1 MEEYN
6 MKKVFLFFLAAVIFT
21 GSIFAGGGG
30 YFDDYFPDFSYVM
43 LDESSS
49 KQEHYVLYECEATV
63 KSTGK
68 KVTVPAGTEVKII
81 SMDTEV
87 KFNHDY
93 DVDPFGYDRNLGILY
108 YDYLCSFTV
117 NGQSYTALV
126 PGIFVSTTAR
136 SVTVSDG
143 TTYKVLSV
151 HFASS
156 ALFYDNLRDANSF
169 EEVNERIRAMMN
181 DSMIVQC
188 TFMNPESYY
197 TLAHRILNTK
207 TKHITDIIIYVSKM
221 LDFPPGDFVSNV
233 SYETF
238 PLPKNV
244 IVIEFQNFRGG
255 FGGGTSEYTWYA
267 LNPETGRTYYI
278 CQCSYASG
286 DCIDGSH
293 SLYFDQRGAVLNV
306 QEIDEYGKTENTKV
320 YKQHPSC
327 EYIFNDNYSL
337 ERVKE
342 EKFVERNLQGYE
354 TYYNTENLR
363 LRKTQETS
371 SETIL
376 VMAKGCH
383 LTVLEVGKK
392 DTIDGITSNWV
403 KVEVYKGTQKDGKK
417 IPDRTQGWCF
427 GGYLS
432 YY

>member
-1 MEEYN
+1 
-6 MKKVFLFFLAAVIFT
+6 MKFEMKRFFMTFIAAVIFT

-30 YFDDYFPDFSYVM
+30 YFDDYFPEFSYVM

-49 KQEHYVLYECEATV
+49 KEEHYVLYECEATV

-93 DVDPFGYDRNLGILY
+93 DVDSFGDDRNLGILY

-181 DSMIVQC
+181 DDMIVQY
-188 TFMNPESYY
+188 TFMNPENHY

-207 TKHITDIIIYVSKM
+207 TKHITDIIIYISKM
-221 LDFPPGDFVSNV
+221 LDFMPGDVVSKV
-233 SYETF
+233 TYETY

-244 IVIEFQNFRGG
+244 MVIEFQKSSGDFDGG
-255 FGGGTSEYTWYA
+255 AFEYTWYA

-278 CQCSYASG
+278 CQCSYSCG
-286 DCIDGSH
+286 YGIDGSH
-293 SLYFDQRGAVLNV
+293 LLYFDQRGAVLCV
-306 QEIDEYGKTENTKV
+306 SEIGKAVKEYTKV

-337 ERVKE
+337 ERVTE
-342 EKFVERNLQGYE
+342 EKFVVSGYE
-354 TYYNTENLR
+354 IYYNTENLR
-363 LRKTQETS
+363 LRKTQDTS

-376 VMAKGCH
+376 VMAKRCH

-403 KVEVYKGTQKDGKK
+403 KVEVHKGTQKDGKK
-417 IPDRTQGWCF
+417 NPYCTQGWCF

>member
-1 MEEYN
+1 MNRIMEEYN

-30 YFDDYFPDFSYVM
+30 YFDDSFPNFSYVM

-49 KQEHYVLYECEATV
+49 KEEHYVLYECEATV

-81 SMDTEV
+81 SMDTEL

-93 DVDPFGYDRNLGILY
+93 DFNYHSDAQNFGILY

-156 ALFYDNLRDANSF
+156 ALFFDNLRDANSF

-181 DSMIVQC
+181 DDMIVQY
-188 TFMNPESYY
+188 TFMNPENHY

-207 TKHITDIIIYVSKM
+207 TKHITDIIIFISKM
-221 LDFPPGDFVSNV
+221 LDFPPGDVVSKV
-233 SYETF
+233 TYETY

-244 IVIEFQNFRGG
+244 MVIEFQKSSGD
-255 FGGGTSEYTWYA
+255 FGGGTFEYTWYA

-278 CQCSYASG
+278 CQCSYSCG
-286 DCIDGSH
+286 YGIDGSH
-293 SLYFDQRGAVLNV
+293 LLYFDQRGAVLYV
-306 QEIDEYGKTENTKV
+306 SEIGKAVKEYTKV

-337 ERVKE
+337 ERVTE
-342 EKFVERNLQGYE
+342 EKFVVSGYE
-354 TYYNTENLR
+354 IYYNTENLR
-363 LRKTQETS
+363 LRKTQDTS

-376 VMAKGCH
+376 VMAKRCH

-403 KVEVYKGTQKDGKK
+403 KVEVHKGTQKDGKK
-417 IPDRTQGWCF
+417 IPYCTQGWCF

>member
-1 MEEYN
+1 
-6 MKKVFLFFLAAVIFT
+6 MKFEMKRFFMTFLAAVIFT
-21 GSIFAGGGG
+21 GSIFAGGGA
-30 YFDDYFPDFSYVM
+30 YIDDSFPDFSYVM

-49 KQEHYVLYECEATV
+49 KEEHYVLYECEATV

-93 DVDPFGYDRNLGILY
+93 DVGSFGDDRNLGILY

-156 ALFYDNLRDANSF
+156 ALFSDNLRDANSF

-181 DSMIVQC
+181 DDMIVQY
-188 TFMNPESYY
+188 TFMNPENHY

-207 TKHITDIIIYVSKM
+207 TKHITDIIIFVSKM
-221 LDFPPGDFVSNV
+221 LDFMPGDVVSKV
-233 SYETF
+233 TYETY

-244 IVIEFQNFRGG
+244 MVIEFQKSSGD
-255 FGGGTSEYTWYA
+255 FGGGTFEYTWYA

-278 CQCSYASG
+278 CQCSYSCG
-286 DCIDGSH
+286 YGIDGSH
-293 SLYFDQRGAVLNV
+293 LLYFDQRGAVLYV
-306 QEIDEYGKTENTKV
+306 SEIGKAVKEYTKV

-337 ERVKE
+337 ERVTE
-342 EKFVERNLQGYE
+342 EKFVVSGYE
-354 TYYNTENLR
+354 IYYNTENLR
-363 LRKTQETS
+363 LRKTQDTS

-376 VMAKGCH
+376 VMAKRCH

-403 KVEVYKGTQKDGKK
+403 KVEVHKGTQKDGKK
-417 IPDRTQGWCF
+417 IPYLTQGWCF

>member
-1 MEEYN
+1 MKFN
-6 MKKVFLFFLAAVIFT
+6 MKKFFMTFLAAVIFT
-21 GSIFAGGGG
+21 GSIFAGGGE
-30 YFDDYFPDFSYVM
+30 YIDDLFPDFSYVM

-49 KQEHYVLYECEATV
+49 KEEHYVLYECEATV

-93 DVDPFGYDRNLGILY
+93 DVNSFDDDRNLGILY

-156 ALFYDNLRDANSF
+156 ALFSDNLRDADSF

-181 DSMIVQC
+181 DDMIVQY
-188 TFMNPESYY
+188 TFMNPENHY

-221 LDFPPGDFVSNV
+221 LDFMPGDVVSKV
-233 SYETF
+233 TYETY

-244 IVIEFQNFRGG
+244 MVIEFQKSSGD
-255 FGGGTSEYTWYA
+255 FGGGTFEYTWYA

-278 CQCSYASG
+278 CQCSYSCG
-286 DCIDGSH
+286 YGIDGSH
-293 SLYFDQRGAVLNV
+293 LLYFDQRGAVLYV
-306 QEIDEYGKTENTKV
+306 SEIGKAVKEYTKV

-337 ERVKE
+337 ERVTE
-342 EKFVERNLQGYE
+342 EKFVVSGYE
-354 TYYNTENLR
+354 IYYNTENLR
-363 LRKTQETS
+363 LRKTQDTS

-376 VMAKGCH
+376 VMAKRCH

-403 KVEVYKGTQKDGKK
+403 KVEVHKGTQKDGKK
-417 IPDRTQGWCF
+417 IPWLTQGWCF

>member
-1 MEEYN
+1 
-6 MKKVFLFFLAAVIFT
+6 MKRFFMTFIAAVIFT

-30 YFDDYFPDFSYVM
+30 YFDDSFPDFSYVM

-49 KQEHYVLYECEATV
+49 KEEHYVLYECEATV

-93 DVDPFGYDRNLGILY
+93 DVGSFGDDRNLGILY

-136 SVTVSDG
+136 SVTVSGG

-151 HFASS
+151 HLASS
-156 ALFYDNLRDANSF
+156 ALFYDNLRDADSF

-181 DSMIVQC
+181 DDMIVQY
-188 TFMNPESYY
+188 TFMNPKNHY

-221 LDFPPGDFVSNV
+221 LDFPPGDVVSKV
-233 SYETF
+233 TYETY

-244 IVIEFQNFRGG
+244 MVIEFQKSSGD
-255 FGGGTSEYTWYA
+255 FGGGTFEYTWYA

-278 CQCSYASG
+278 CQCSYSCG
-286 DCIDGSH
+286 YGIDGSH
-293 SLYFDQRGAVLNV
+293 LLYFDQRGAVLYV
-306 QEIDEYGKTENTKV
+306 SEIGKAVKEYTKV

-337 ERVKE
+337 ERVTE
-342 EKFVERNLQGYE
+342 EKFVVSGYE
-354 TYYNTENLR
+354 IYYNTENLR
-363 LRKTQETS
+363 LRKTQDTS

-376 VMAKGCH
+376 VMAKRCH

-403 KVEVYKGTQKDGKK
+403 KVEVHKGTQKDGKK
-417 IPDRTQGWCF
+417 IPYLTQGWCF

>member
-1 MEEYN
+1 
-6 MKKVFLFFLAAVIFT
+6 MKKVFLFFLAALIFT

-30 YFDDYFPDFSYVM
+30 YFDDSFPNFSYVM
-43 LDESSS
+43 LDKSSS

-81 SMDTEV
+81 SMDTEL
-87 KFNHDY
+87 KFNHDF
-93 DVDPFGYDRNLGILY
+93 DFDSSGDDRNFGILY

-136 SVTVSDG
+136 SVTVSGG

-151 HFASS
+151 HLASS
-156 ALFYDNLRDANSF
+156 TLFYDNLRDADSF

-181 DSMIVQC
+181 DYMIVQY
-188 TFMNPESYY
+188 TFMYPKNHYA
-197 TLAHRILNTK
+197 LAHRILNTK

-221 LDFPPGDFVSNV
+221 LDFSPGDVVSKV
-233 SYETF
+233 TYETT
-238 PLPKNV
+238 PLPKGV
-244 IVIEFQNFRGG
+244 IVIEFQNSSGG
-255 FGGGTSEYTWYA
+255 FGGGTFEYTWYA

-278 CQCSYASG
+278 CQCSYVSTEG
-286 DCIDGSH
+286 GGGSL
-293 SLYFDQRGAVLNV
+293 SLYFDARGAVLNV
-306 QEIDEYGKTENTKV
+306 QEFDEYGKAVKENTKV
-320 YKQHPSC
+320 YKQHPSS

-337 ERVKE
+337 EKVKD

-363 LRKTQETS
+363 LRKTQDTS

-376 VMAKGCH
+376 VMAKRCH
-383 LTVLEVGKK
+383 LTVFEVGKK

-403 KVEVYKGTQKDGKK
+403 KVEVEKGTQKDGKK

>member
-1 MEEYN
+1 
-6 MKKVFLFFLAAVIFT
+6 MKRFFMTFIAAVIFT

-30 YFDDYFPDFSYVM
+30 YFDDLFPNFSYVM

-81 SMDTEV
+81 SMDTEL

-93 DVDPFGYDRNLGILY
+93 DVDSFGDDRNFGILY

-151 HFASS
+151 HFSSS

-181 DSMIVQC
+181 DYMIVES
-188 TFMNPESYY
+188 TFMNPKNHYA
-197 TLAHRILNTK
+197 LAHRILNTK
-207 TKHITDIIIYVSKM
+207 TNHITDIITYSSKM
-221 LDFPPGDFVSNV
+221 LVFQHGDVVSNV
-233 SYETF
+233 SYETY

-244 IVIEFQNFRGG
+244 MVIEFQNFRGG
-255 FGGGTSEYTWYA
+255 FGGGTFEYTWYA

-278 CQCSYASG
+278 CQCSYYSG
-286 DCIDGSH
+286 EGGGGSH
-293 SLYFDQRGAVLNV
+293 SLYFDQRGAVLNI
-306 QEIDEYGKTENTKV
+306 QEFDEYGKAGKEDTKV
-320 YKQHPSC
+320 YKQHPSS

-337 ERVKE
+337 EQVAE
-342 EKFVERNLQGYE
+342 EKFVERNLLHSFE
-354 TYYNTENLR
+354 AYYNTENLR
-363 LRKTQETS
+363 LRITQDTS

-376 VMAKGCH
+376 VMAKRCH